1 MDNYIYIDGKK
12 IEISEREAKRL
23 RKEYDKKIYNI
34 KEGDECYRLSAT
46 GVVGGFTYRKKRTTK
61 TELSQGNLFM
71 TKKAAE
77 HERDKR
83 EAIFKI
89 KKYIYDHFGYNPTDW
104 ADWSD
109 IDEKK
114 YFIYYIPYVGAYSTK
129 VCGRTKFYSPISYL
143 KTKDQAQEIIDNFED
158 ELKIIFNIR

>member
-83 EAIFKI
+83 KAIFKI
-89 KKYIYDHFGYNPTDW
+89 KKYIYDNFGYDPTDW
-104 ADWSD
+104 ADWEDDTYKIEISYEYELYEFD
-109 IDEKK
+109 
-114 YFIYYIPYVGAYSTK
+114 FYYRNSSK
-129 VCGRTKFYSPISYL
+129 SYSPIGYL
-143 KTKDQAQEIIDNFED
+143 KTEDQAQEIIKEFEK
-158 ELKIIFNIR
+158 ELKTIFNIR